1 MSVNMTTLSRF
12 LAAPRGSF
20 FLFGPRGTG
29 KTTWLR
35 AQFPDA
41 LVVDLLRAE
50 EFRRFAARPER
61 LRELVRAVPPGGDI
75 VVDEIQR
82 VPELLNVV
90 HELMESGKRWRFVL
104 TGSSARTLRR
114 RGVNLLAGRA
124 ILRTMHPFMAGE
136 LEAGFDLGTA
146 LSLGTVPTVL
156 SSSDPAGA
164 LSAYASLYVEQEVR
178 AEGLA
183 RDVGS
188 FSRFLEAIAFSH
200 AATLN
205 VSEVAR
211 ECETSRST
219 VSGYVEL
226 VEDLLLAFRLPVFT
240 RRAKRRLVAHPRFF
254 YFDCGV
260 FRSLRPSGPLDR
272 PDEIAGPA
280 LEGLVAQHLRAWLA
294 YSETDGGLYYWRT
307 RGGAEVDFVLYGTP
321 GIWGIDVMNADRIRP
336 ADLRGLRAFG
346 DEYPEARR
354 ILLYRGERRL
364 IRNRVLCLP
373 VDAFLAKLD
382 PASAL
387 EDVVD

>member
-1 MSVNMTTLSRF
+1 MTTLPRF
-12 LAAPRGSF
+12 LAVPHGSF

-35 AQFPDA
+35 ERLPDA

-61 LRELVRAVPPGGDI
+61 LRELVRAVPPGGDV

-90 HELMESGKRWRFVL
+90 HELMESGARWRFVL
-104 TGSSARTLRR
+104 TGSSARKLRR
-114 RGVNLLAGRA
+114 GGVNLLAGRA
-124 ILRTMHPFMAGE
+124 IVRTMHPFMAGE
-136 LEAGFDLGTA
+136 LGSAFDLTTA
-146 LSLGTVPTVL
+146 LTLGTVPTVH
-156 SSSDPAGA
+156 SSGDPASA
-164 LSAYASLYVEQEVR
+164 LAAYASLYVEQEVR

-188 FSRFLEAIAFSH
+188 FSRFLEAAAFSH

-205 VSEVAR
+205 VSVVAR

-219 VSGYVEL
+219 VSGYLEL
-226 VEDLLLAFRLPVFT
+226 LEDLLLAFRLPVFT

-260 FRSLRPSGPLDR
+260 FRSLRPAGPLDR
-272 PDEIAGPA
+272 PEEIAGPA

-294 YSETDGGLYYWRT
+294 YSGADGRLYYWRT
-307 RGGAEVDFVLYGTP
+307 RTGAEVDFVLYGGL

-336 ADLRGLRAFG
+336 ADLRGLGAFG
-346 DEYPEARR
+346 DEYPEARLV
-354 ILLYRGERRL
+354 LLYGGEHRL
-364 IRNRVLCLP
+364 ERKGVLCLP
-373 VDAFLAKLD
+373 VSAFLARLT
-382 PASAL
+382 PAKGL
-387 EDVVD
+387 EDMVG

>member
-1 MSVNMTTLSRF
+1 MTTLPRF

-75 VVDEIQR
+75 VLDEIQR
-82 VPELLNVV
+82 IPELLNVV
-90 HELMESGKRWRFVL
+90 HELMESGQRWRFVL

-114 RGVNLLAGRA
+114 GGVNLLAGRA

-136 LEAGFDLGTA
+136 LGSGFDLRTA
-146 LSLGTVPTVL
+146 LSLGTIPTVL
-156 SSSDPAGA
+156 SSSDPPGA

-240 RRAKRRLVAHPRFF
+240 RRAKRRLVAHPSFF

-272 PDEIAGPA
+272 PAEIAGPA

-336 ADLRGLRAFG
+336 ANLRGLRAFG

-354 ILLYRGERRL
+354 ILLYRGEQRL
-364 IRNRVLCLP
+364 VRNRVLCLP

-382 PASAL
+382 PARKL